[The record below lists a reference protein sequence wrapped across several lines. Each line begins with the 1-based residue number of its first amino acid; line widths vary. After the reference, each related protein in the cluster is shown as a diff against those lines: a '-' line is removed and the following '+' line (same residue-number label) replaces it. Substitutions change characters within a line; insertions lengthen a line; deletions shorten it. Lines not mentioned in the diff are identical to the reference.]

1 MKKYLLSFFKE
12 SYTTVLHSG
21 IHSDLSPGLR
31 KSIFLMNRILL
42 MAVLINL
49 AGLIYYFI
57 SDLFL
62 SALVNLATGVIFMG
76 GIYFNYL
83 KKIHAAKLLIIL
95 GLNFYFVA
103 INLIEGLKAGEYFF
117 YFPALIALI
126 FMSRIYKNQV
136 ELGVLY
142 AVTTIIAILGFWFVP
157 MDGIQHVNAKEAIQ
171 IYYSRFILSVLLT
184 IYIAFLILRINKK
197 NEKRLSEEKK
207 FADSIFNTSL
217 DAVFIIRADSGI
229 ISDCNNRTLEMFAAK
244 DKKEIIGHP
253 FSDWFDEEKV
263 RAINSLKPEFSPG
276 SNSWQGE
283 MTMNSIEGKTMHCF
297 ANAVYFHYREVAYFK
312 ICVMDKTERK
322 LAEFR
327 LIAAKE
333 KAESATKMKTR
344 FLSNMS
350 HELRTPLNGIIG
362 SSNLL
367 LDEEYLFSQKPHLDI
382 IKYSSE
388 HMIRLVND
396 ILDHTKIEAGKM
408 ELVNAPVNLN
418 TLLDKVISQFK
429 HQASEK
435 GIELT
440 GNIDP
445 GLNMDFVTDETRIH
459 QVISNLVSNA
469 VKFTE
474 KGSISFSAK
483 KIYSTSSKAT
493 VRFIVED
500 TGIGIPKDMLTG
512 IFESFTQADVNT
524 TRKYGGTGLGL
535 TIVKDLLKMFNSD
548 LKVES
553 EVGKGSRFEFMIEMQ
568 LNEKSKMYISE
579 NKDKNLAAL
588 NGVKVLVAED
598 NPVNL
603 MVLKRFLDKWGI
615 ETTEAVNGKEALEKF
630 NANHFDLLLFDL
642 EMPVLDGSSAL
653 REIRNAGSEVPVMAF
668 TAAVYENI
676 QSDLYSKGFNDFI
689 HKPFRPEELHQKIY
703 ALVNSRRA

>member
-1 MKKYLLSFFKE
+1 MKKYLLSLFKE
-12 SYTTVLHSG
+12 GYTTVLHSG
-21 IHSDLSPGLR
+21 IHSDLSPGMR
-31 KSIFLMNRILL
+31 KSIFLMNRILV

-57 SDLFL
+57 SDLYL
-62 SALVNLATGVIFMG
+62 SALVNLATGVIFIA
-76 GIYFNYL
+76 GIYTTYL
-83 KKIHAAKLLIIL
+83 KKIHTTKFLIIL
-95 GLNFYFVA
+95 GINFYFVA
-103 INLIEGLKAGEYFF
+103 INVVEGLKAGEYFF

-126 FMSRIYKNQV
+126 FMSRIYKNQA
-136 ELGVLY
+136 ELALLY
-142 AVTTIIAILGFWFVP
+142 IITTIIAIICFWFVP
-157 MDGIQHVNAKEAIQ
+157 QDGIQRVHGKIATQ

-184 IYIAFLILRINKK
+184 IYIAFLMLRINRK

-207 FADSIFNTSL
+207 FKESIFNTSL
-217 DAVFIIRADSGI
+217 DAVFIITADTGI
-229 ISDCNNRTLEMFAAK
+229 ISDCNNRTLEMFAANNK
-244 DKKEIIGHP
+244 QEITGRL
-253 FSDWFDEEKV
+253 FSNWFDEEKV
-263 RAINSLKPEFSPG
+263 KAINSLKPEFSPV
-276 SNSWQGE
+276 SDNWQGE
-283 MTMNSIEGKTMHCF
+283 MSVNSVDGKIVHCF
-297 ANAVYFHYREVAYFK
+297 ASAVFFYYKQVGYFK
-312 ICVMDKTERK
+312 VSILDITERK
-322 LAEFR
+322 LAEIR

-418 TLLDKVISQFK
+418 KLLDKITSQFR

-435 GIELT
+435 GIQLT
-440 GNIDP
+440 GIIDEGLNID
-445 GLNMDFVTDETRIH
+445 FITDETRIH
-459 QVISNLVSNA
+459 QVVSNLLSNA

-474 KGSISFSAK
+474 KGSISFSANRV
-483 KIYSTSSKAT
+483 YSTSSKASI
-493 VRFIVED
+493 RFVIED
-500 TGIGIPKDMLTG
+500 TGIGIPKEMLTG
-512 IFESFTQADVNT
+512 IFESFTQADINT

-535 TIVKDLLKMFNSD
+535 TIVKDLLKMFNSE

-553 EVGKGSRFEFMIEMQ
+553 EEGKGSRFEFMIEMQ
-568 LNEKSKMYISE
+568 LNEKSKMYIRE
-579 NKDKNLAAL
+579 NKDKQLTAL

-615 ETTEAVNGKEALEKF
+615 QTTEAVNGKEALEKF
-630 NANHFDLLLFDL
+630 YADRFDLLLFDL

-653 REIRNAGSEVPVMAF
+653 KEIRNAGNNIPVMAF

-703 ALVNSRRA
+703 ALVFKKTA

>member
-1 MKKYLLSFFKE
+1 
-12 SYTTVLHSG
+12 
-21 IHSDLSPGLR
+21 
-31 KSIFLMNRILL
+31 MNRILT
-42 MAVLINL
+42 MAILISL

-57 SDLFL
+57 SDLYL
-62 SALVNLATGVIFMG
+62 SALVNLATGVIFMC
-76 GIYFNYL
+76 GIYSNYL

-103 INLIEGLKAGEYFF
+103 INIIEGLKAGEYFF

-126 FMSRIYKNQV
+126 FMSRIYKNRV
-136 ELGVLY
+136 ELSLLY
-142 AVTTIIAILGFWFVP
+142 IITTIIAILCFWFVP
-157 MDGIQHVNAKEAIQ
+157 QDGIQHVHGELAKQ
-171 IYYSRFILSVLLT
+171 IYYSRFILALLLS

-197 NEKRLSEEKK
+197 NEVRLSEEKK

-229 ISDCNNRTLEMFAAK
+229 IADCNNRTLEMFTSSN
-244 DKKEIIGHP
+244 KKEIIGRP

-263 RAINSLKPEFSPG
+263 KAINSLKDEVSTG
-276 SNSWQGE
+276 SNNWQGE
-283 MTMNSIEGKTMHCF
+283 MTMNSAEGKTMHCF
-297 ANAVYFHYREVAYFK
+297 ASAVYFHYRQVAYFK
-312 ICVMDKTERK
+312 VSILDITERK

-333 KAESATKMKTR
+333 KAESAAKMKTR

-367 LDEEYLFSQKPHLDI
+367 LTEEYLFSQKSHLDI

-396 ILDHTKIEAGKM
+396 ILDHTKMEAGKM
-408 ELVNAPVNLN
+408 ELVNAPINLSK
-418 TLLDKVISQFK
+418 LLENIISQFR
-429 HQASEK
+429 HPAYEK
-435 GIELT
+435 GIQFT
-440 GNIDP
+440 GVIEE
-445 GLNMDFVTDETRIH
+445 GLNMDFLTDETRIH
-459 QVISNLVSNA
+459 QVISNLLSNA
-469 VKFTE
+469 VKFTD
-474 KGSISFSAK
+474 KGSISFSANK
-483 KIYSTSSKAT
+483 VYSTSSKASI
-493 VRFIVED
+493 RFVVED
-500 TGIGIPKDMLTG
+500 TGIGIPKEMLTG
-512 IFESFTQADVNT
+512 IFESFTQADINT

-535 TIVKDLLKMFNSD
+535 TIVKDLLKMFNSE

-553 EVGKGSRFEFMIEMQ
+553 EEGKGSRFEFMIEMQ

-579 NKDKNLAAL
+579 NKDKKLAAL

-615 ETTEAVNGKEALEKF
+615 QTTEAVNGREALDKF
-630 NANHFDLLLFDL
+630 YADQFDLLLFDL

-653 REIRNAGSEVPVMAF
+653 REIRSAGNNIPVMAF

-703 ALVNSRRA
+703 ALVNAKRA

>member
-1 MKKYLLSFFKE
+1 MKKYLLSFFKDG
-12 SYTTVLHSG
+12 YNTVLYSG
-21 IHSDLSPGLR
+21 IHSDLSPGMR
-31 KSIFLMNRILL
+31 KSIFLMNRILI

-62 SALVNLATGVIFMG
+62 SALVNLATGVIFIT
-76 GIYFNYL
+76 GIYTTYL
-83 KKIHAAKLLIIL
+83 KKIHTTKLLIIL
-95 GLNFYFVA
+95 GINFYFVA
-103 INLIEGLKAGEYFF
+103 INVVEGLKAGEYFF

-126 FMSRIYKNQV
+126 FMSRIYKNQA

-142 AVTTIIAILGFWFVP
+142 AVTTIIAILCFWFVP
-157 MDGIQHVNAKEAIQ
+157 MDGIQRVHGSQATQ

-184 IYIAFLILRINKK
+184 IYIAFLMLRINKK
-197 NEKRLSEEKK
+197 NEKKLSEEKK

-229 ISDCNNRTLEMFAAK
+229 ISDCNNRSLEMFATK
-244 DKKEIIGHP
+244 NKKEIIGRP
-253 FSDWFDEEKV
+253 YSDWFDEEKV
-263 RAINSLKPEFSPG
+263 KAINSLKNETSPE
-276 SNSWQGE
+276 SNNWQGE
-283 MTMNSIEGKTMHCF
+283 MTMNSVDGKTMHCF
-297 ANAVYFHYREVAYFK
+297 ASAVYFYYRQVAYFK
-312 ICVMDKTERK
+312 ISVLDITERK
-322 LAEFR
+322 MAEFR

-382 IKYSSE
+382 IRYSSE

-408 ELVNAPVNLN
+408 ELVNAPVNLSK
-418 TLLDKVISQFK
+418 LLEKIISQFK
-429 HQASEK
+429 HPAAEK

-440 GNIDP
+440 GIIDDD
-445 GLNMDFVTDETRIH
+445 LKMNFITDETRIH
-459 QVISNLVSNA
+459 QVISNLLSNA

-474 KGSISFSAK
+474 KGSISFSATRV
-483 KIYSTSSKAT
+483 YSTSSRASI
-493 VRFIVED
+493 RFVVED

-512 IFESFTQADVNT
+512 IFDSFTQADVNT

-535 TIVKDLLKMFNSD
+535 TIVKDLLKMFNSE

-553 EVGKGSRFEFMIEMQ
+553 EQKKGSRFEFMIEMQ
-568 LNEKSKMYISE
+568 INEKSKMYIRE
-579 NKDKNLAAL
+579 NKEKNLAAL

-615 ETTEAVNGKEALEKF
+615 QTTEAVNGQEALDKF
-630 NANHFDLLLFDL
+630 YADRFDLLLFDL

-653 REIRNAGSEVPVMAF
+653 KQIRSAGNDIPVMAF

-689 HKPFRPEELHQKIY
+689 HKPFRPEELHQKIH
-703 ALVNSRRA
+703 ALVFKKRA